1 MPSRL
6 CLCLR
11 SRLLRCAWCALC
23 LLLFAGCGR
32 AAGGTPTVSPWE
44 TLTPHGQVAIP
55 TPALTPPPGWSAIL
69 PGIQLTTTSTHGGL
83 AASAARP
90 GRVIGCAMR
99 TPLNQPATPPTF
111 VLSDDSGKT
120 WQTRA
125 IPDLPP
131 AHGCFVFADTLQ
143 QDTFV
148 MLPDTQGGPLF
159 FTLDAGVT
167 WKALSLPPLTFP
179 IGLTGGQLV
188 AIADR
193 SNRSRG
199 SLMQV
204 ALSAGS
210 WRSIAQALPPS
221 GWDPYAAAVDVDNPA
236 IIYLSGVSGTT
247 TAIYRTLDGGTSW
260 QVVETLPSAHRI
272 ALFTAHQ
279 HRVFAEQLDSF
290 DSDHPLFYSAD
301 GGATWHGIAMHRKAG
316 GEALWVSAQGRVIT
330 ETYIDAQTD
339 TLYTLDL
346 ARGTFATLG
355 TYQLGS
361 GPTVAVVVDGP
372 APALLYATPDH
383 IWRLPLST

>member
-1 MPSRL
+1 MPPRL
-6 CLCLR
+6 
-11 SRLLRCAWCALC
+11 RLLQCALYALC
-23 LLLFAGCGR
+23 LLLFVGCGR
-32 AAGGTPTVSPWE
+32 IGEATPTVSPWE
-44 TLTPHGQVAIP
+44 TLTPHGQVAIS
-55 TPALTPPPGWSAIL
+55 TPALTPPSGWSAVL
-69 PGIQLTTTSTHGGL
+69 PGLQLTTTSTHGGL
-83 AASAARP
+83 VASTARP
-90 GRVIGCAMR
+90 GRVIGCAMS
-99 TPLNQPATPPTF
+99 TPIYQPATPPTF
-111 VLSDDSGKT
+111 VLSDDGGKT

-125 IPDLPP
+125 IPNLPP
-131 AHGCFVFADTLQ
+131 AHGCYVFADTLHP
-143 QDTFV
+143 DTFV
-148 MLPDTQGGPLF
+148 MLPNTPDAALY
-159 FTLDAGVT
+159 FTLDTGVT
-167 WKALSLPPLTFP
+167 WKTLQLPALALP
-179 IGLTGGQLV
+179 IGLTGDQLV
-188 AIADR
+188 AVANR
-193 SNRSRG
+193 SSPSRG

-204 ALSAGS
+204 ALSSGN
-210 WRSIAQALPPS
+210 WRSSAQALPPS
-221 GWDPYAAAVDVDNPA
+221 GWDPFTATVDPDNPA

-279 HRVFAEQLDSF
+279 HRVFAEQLDGF

-339 TLYTLDL
+339 TLYTLDP
-346 ARGTFATLG
+346 AHGAFATLG